1 MLSYVVCNI
10 SGDGRQVQGR
20 LLHSAGSD
28 VRVKETVRRHRLELC
43 RTSLLL
49 QYCLYC
55 MTGTHTAYAVLQCEN
70 VILCDCCDID
80 EVWWK
85 KLKIVIA
92 LSAIVAETVE

>member
-1 MLSYVVCNI
+1 
-10 SGDGRQVQGR
+10 
-20 LLHSAGSD
+20 
-28 VRVKETVRRHRLELC
+28 
-43 RTSLLL
+43 
-49 QYCLYC
+49 